1 MKQAEWNILQM
12 GTTKYETSCKQIKFK
27 NVYLET
33 THLSTQKTIPLMTD
47 QVIDVRL
54 LHHRYSKLG
63 CVFPRVVVSILSQ
76 CLTVRNSD
84 EMIIRKTHP
93 TLLMSFQSTIEA
105 LVDYT
110 NPLLNSYRSFTHDA
124 ILIHGFIPEKAATGT
139 LKALFTIS
147 DGIRF
152 VKNFDCRINWYF
164 KWMGRMVRSMF
175 EDMWFGNWSTKQNVF
190 VWYSEI
196 WWHFNRQQILQYSWM
211 LVRLGKL
218 WRL

>member
-1 MKQAEWNILQM
+1 MEYSSNGNDKIWNWLQTDKIQKCLF
-12 GTTKYETSCKQIKFK
+12 GDNSSFHPENYSTYDWSSHWCKTFAP
-27 NVYLET
+27 
-33 THLSTQKTIPLMTD
+33 PLFQTG
-47 QVIDVRL
+47 VRL
-54 LHHRYSKLG
+54 PQGRRLN
-63 CVFPRVVVSILSQ
+63 
-76 CLTVRNSD
+76 TVTMSDSHMRNSD
-84 EMIIRKTHP
+84 EIIIGKKHP

-124 ILIHGFIPEKAATGT
+124 ILIHGFIPENAATGT

-175 EDMWFGNWSTKQNVF
+175 EDMWSGNWSTKQNVF